1 MFLLLNLNAHHTL
14 LFTLMMILVTLN
26 IFFFSSFVLCSFCS
40 NVPKEINV
48 INENISTILV
58 KH

>member
-1 MFLLLNLNAHHTL
+1 MFLLLNLNAYHTL

-26 IFFFSSFVLCSFCS
+26 IFLFSSFVLCSFCS